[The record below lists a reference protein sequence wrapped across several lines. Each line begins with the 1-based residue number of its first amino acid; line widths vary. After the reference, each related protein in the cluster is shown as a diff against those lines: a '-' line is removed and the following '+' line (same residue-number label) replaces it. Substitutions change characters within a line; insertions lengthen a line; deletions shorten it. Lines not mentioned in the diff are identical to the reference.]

1 MFAKYHGNLLV
12 KLWWWRWQ
20 MKIRDIFRIW
30 SADKRPK
37 VKRKPNLKD
46 QHENLC
52 KILHIGIH
60 LHSKHLHNKGSVGVE
75 GFQVNEDV
83 EVTRVVSGVLDDLT
97 WVRGCRVAEVGAEV
111 KDLIC
116 TMELVR

>member
-1 MFAKYHGNLLV
+1 MFAKFHANQLV

-20 MKIRDIFRIW
+20 MKLQGIFRIW
-30 SADKRPK
+30 SIDKRPK
-37 VKRKPNLKD
+37 VRRKQNRKD

-60 LHSKHLHNKGSVGVE
+60 LHSKHLHNRGSVEVE
-75 GFQVNEDV
+75 GFQINEVV
-83 EVTRVVSGVLDDLT
+83 EVIRVISGVLGGLT
-97 WVRGCRVAEVGAEV
+97 WVQGCLVVEVVVEV

-116 TMELVR
+116 TMELVH